1 MNQNSINFEP
11 FDLRILTD
19 FCTKNDLF
27 FISSADTNIV
37 PAREIIP
44 EHHPGILSG
53 GDIVHR
59 LSSIVP
65 VSFQVETVMPQ
76 SQMLL

>member
-11 FDLRILTD
+11 IDLRILTD

-37 PAREIIP
+37 PTRDIIP
-44 EHHPGILSG
+44 EHHPGVLSG

-59 LSSIVP
+59 P
-65 VSFQVETVMPQ
+65 SFRCPFRVKLDNA
-76 SQMLL
+76 SAFRYH